1 MSTETELRRQRAR
14 SIPELDV
21 EEEVDVRKYW
31 RRIKAHWWLPLAGLV
46 LGALIGYA
54 VFTGG
59 GKTYEA
65 KALVYL
71 GNPLSTGG
79 SGIQSISANPRFVSS
94 TVRSEAAIRR
104 VAQEAGLSPSDL
116 RGHISSAAVSGN
128 GALGTARGPQT
139 LVTVTVTGHRP
150 LKTAAAA
157 NGLASYVVRQVSR
170 YPTTKI
176 RAFKQLLA
184 VNKIERAAVNKHI
197 AALNRALLSKNL
209 EPILLVVLTSQQDNA
224 EQRRG
229 SLLTQQSVVQQ
240 QLTQAE
246 DIESPRIAARAYPLD
261 TTARSK
267 RNSALVGGAI
277 GLLLGILAALFFDR
291 FPALGRRSA

>member
-31 RRIKAHWWLPLAGLV
+31 HRIKAHWWLPLAGLV

-94 TVRSEAAIRR
+94 TVRSEEAIRR

-116 RGHISSAAVSGN
+116 RGHIASAAVSGN

-157 NGLASYVVRQVSR
+157 NGLASVVVHQVSR

-176 RAFKQLLA
+176 RAFKKLLA
-184 VNKIERAAVNKHI
+184 VNKIELTAVTKH
-197 AALNRALLSKNL
+197 
-209 EPILLVVLTSQQDNA
+209 
-224 EQRRG
+224 
-229 SLLTQQSVVQQ
+229 
-240 QLTQAE
+240 
-246 DIESPRIAARAYPLD
+246 
-261 TTARSK
+261 
-267 RNSALVGGAI
+267 
-277 GLLLGILAALFFDR
+277 
-291 FPALGRRSA
+291 